1 MIVLITGGASGLG
14 KSITEKMAQQN
25 DILVYFTY
33 HNSLE
38 SANDIESRYK
48 NTRSIYC
55 NFNDMG
61 SVMELI
67 KKIGE
72 INLDVIVNNAF
83 AGKIE
88 KQYFHK
94 TDLSVFTNSFKSN
107 IEPLI
112 TLNKEVINVFR
123 KKKSGKIITILTSYL
138 INRPPTGLSE
148 YVAQKAYIHSLTKS
162 WATENGQFNITSN
175 CISPS
180 IMLTNLTSDTDE
192 RIIEEMISKHPL
204 KRLLEKDEVANTVVF
219 LSQVTNHMNGA
230 NIIINA
236 ASDVV

>member
-1 MIVLITGGASGLG
+1 MIILITGGASGLG

-25 DILVYFTY
+25 DTLIYFTY
-33 HNSLE
+33 HNSSK
-38 SANDIESRYK
+38 SAEDIESRYK
-48 NTRSIYC
+48 NTKSIHC
-55 NFNDMG
+55 NFSDKD
-61 SVMELI
+61 SVMELV

-94 TDLSVFTNSFKSN
+94 TNLSVFTSSFKNN
-107 IEPLI
+107 IEPFI
-112 TLNKEVINVFR
+112 VLNKEVISVFR
-123 KKKSGKIITILTSYL
+123 KKKAGKIITILTSYL
-138 INRPPTGLSE
+138 INRPPIGLSE
-148 YVAQKAYIHSLTKS
+148 YVAQKAYMHSLTKS
-162 WATENGQFNITSN
+162 WSTENAQFNITSN

-204 KRLLEKDEVANTVVF
+204 KKLLEKDEVANIVVF
-219 LSQVTNHMNGA
+219 LSQATNHMNGA
-230 NIIINA
+230 NIIVNA